1 MIPRIRVLVAVV
13 LVLYGVLFVQLNLTQ
28 LARGGEL
35 REHPLNT
42 RDLEQDFTGDRGPIV
57 TVDGQVIAVSEEVEG
72 PLERLRIYPDGE
84 LYAAVTGY
92 LSLNF
97 GADGLERVWND
108 ELAGDTTRQQLG
120 SLSAVFDTDPRVA
133 TVVSTIDSRLQ
144 TAARDALGDRRGSVV
159 VLDPATGD
167 VLAMWSFPSYDPNE
181 LSSHD
186 LPAVREAR
194 ERLIADDDDPLRVR
208 AYRET
213 FFPGSTFKIITAT
226 AALESGLATTTE
238 PVFEPAAEYV
248 PPLTSRPIRNFGGS
262 TCGGDLV
269 EIFRVSCNTAFAEL
283 GVEIGAEQL
292 HSTAE
297 DTGFNDAPPL
307 DLPDPEPS
315 QFPEPSVFE
324 QNTPLLAQAAIG
336 QFDVRA
342 TPLQMALVAA
352 GVANRGVV
360 PVPRVVTEVFTD
372 DAVLEDPEPAVWQRA
387 MSATTA
393 ATVRDLMATVATEG
407 TAAGLLPPGITG
419 GAKTGTA
426 QLSSET
432 EDTNAWIVGFA
443 PLEAPRLAFAV
454 VVEGGGGTGQQTGGG
469 TAAPI
474 ATAVLEAAI
483 TAGYLTPAG

>member
-1 MIPRIRVLVAVV
+1 MTRRIRILISVV
-13 LVLYGVLFVQLNLTQ
+13 LVLYGALFVQLNVTQ
-28 LARGGEL
+28 LARGDEL

-42 RDLEQDFTGDRGPIV
+42 RDLEQDFTGERGPIV
-57 TVDGQVIAVSEEVEG
+57 TIDGQLVAVTEEVDG
-72 PLERLRIYPDGE
+72 PLERLRVYPDGE
-84 LYAAVTGY
+84 LYAPISGY

-97 GADGLERVWND
+97 GADGIERVWND

-120 SLSAVFDTDPRVA
+120 SLSAIFDTEPRVA
-133 TVVSTIDSRLQ
+133 TVTTSVDSRLQ
-144 TAARDALGDRRGSVV
+144 IAARDALGDRRGSVV
-159 VLDPATGD
+159 VLDVTTGEI
-167 VLAMWSFPSYDPNE
+167 VAMWSFPSYDPNE

-186 LPAVREAR
+186 LPAVRAAR

-213 FFPGSTFKIITAT
+213 FFPGSTFKVVTAT
-226 AALESGLATTTE
+226 AALESGTATTTE
-238 PVFEPAAEYV
+238 PVFEVTAQYV
-248 PPLTSRPIRNFGGS
+248 PPQTSRPIRNFGGS

-269 EIFRVSCNTAFAEL
+269 EVFRVSCNTAFAEL
-283 GVEIGAEQL
+283 GVLIGADQL
-292 HSTAE
+292 ALSAE
-297 DTGFNDAPPL
+297 DTGFNAAPPL

-315 QFPEPSVFE
+315 RFPEPEVFE

-360 PVPRVVTEVFTD
+360 PVPRVVTEVRTD
-372 DAVLEDPEPAVWQRA
+372 DAVLEDPEPAVWRRA

-393 ATVRDLMATVATEG
+393 ATLREMMAIVATEG
-407 TAAGLLPPGITG
+407 TARGVLPDGVTG

-426 QLSSET
+426 QLSADT

-443 PLEAPRLAFAV
+443 PLEEPRLAFAV
-454 VVEGGGGTGQQTGGG
+454 VVEGAEGTGQQTGGG
-469 TAAPI
+469 VAAPI
-474 ATAVLEAAI
+474 ANTVLSAAAA
-483 TAGYLTPAG
+483 AGYLGP

>member
-1 MIPRIRVLVAVV
+1 MIGRIRILVAVV
-13 LVLYGVLFVQLNLTQ
+13 LGLYGVLFVQLNLTQ

-35 REHPLNT
+35 REHQLNT
-42 RDLEQDFTGDRGPIV
+42 RDLQAAFTSPRGPIV
-57 TVDGQVIAVSEEVEG
+57 TVDGQIIATTEEVGG
-72 PLERLRIYPDGE
+72 PLERLRRYPDGE
-84 LYAAVTGY
+84 LFAPITGY

-97 GADGLERVWND
+97 GADGLERIWND

-120 SLSAVFDTDPRVA
+120 SLNAVFDTDPRVA
-133 TVVSTIDSRLQ
+133 TVVTTIDSRLQ
-144 TAARDALGDRRGSVV
+144 TAAREALGDRRGSVV
-159 VLDPATGD
+159 VLDPTTGD
-167 VLAMWSFPSYDPNE
+167 VLALWSVPSYDPNE

-186 LPAVREAR
+186 LDAVRAAR
-194 ERLIADDDDPLRVR
+194 DRLISDDDEPLRVR
-208 AYRET
+208 AYRDT
-213 FFPGSTFKIITAT
+213 FFPGSTFKILTAT
-226 AALESGLATTTE
+226 AALESGLVTVTE
-238 PVFEPAAEYV
+238 PVFATAEEYV
-248 PPLTSRPIRNFGGS
+248 PPLTNRPIRNFGGS

-283 GVEIGAEQL
+283 GVTLGAEQL
-292 HSTAE
+292 ARAA
-297 DTGFNDAPPL
+297 DDAGFNDAPPI

-352 GVANRGVV
+352 GVANRGAV

-372 DAVLEDPEPAVWQRA
+372 DAVLEDPQPAVWQRS

-393 ATVRDLMATVATEG
+393 ATMRDLMGIVATDG
-407 TAAGLLPPGITG
+407 TARGLFPPGVTG

-426 QLSSET
+426 QLSADT

-443 PLEAPRLAFAV
+443 PLDEPRLAFAV
-454 VVEGGGGTGQQTGGG
+454 VVEGGDGTGQQTGGEV
-469 TAAPI
+469 ARPI
-474 ATAVLEAAI
+474 ATAVIEAAVA
-483 TAGYLTPAG
+483 AGYLTPNG